1 MQITKIVSK
10 RSRKVKQTNATE
22 EIGKVCQGIRPRW
35 FYGQILSN
43 FQEIDY
49 SIAI

>member
-1 MQITKIVSK
+1 MQITKTVSK
-10 RSRKVKQTNATE
+10 RSRELKQTNAME

-35 FYGQILSN
+35 LYGQILSN

-49 SIAI
+49 PITI